1 MKKILV
7 FITLLLSIIVTTSSK
22 NLKAYGDLDYIH
34 EYIVQV
40 NPRKDGTLDL
50 QVYLKWEVIDSS
62 SEGPLSW
69 IRVGVPNCY
78 VDEFRILSSSISKI
92 DYMYDAGASVIRVDL
107 NRNYHAGEIVEIK
120 YAFHLS
126 RMYHLSSDLCVFD
139 YSPGWFDEIKVGKMK
154 VYWNKDNVIRSNTNK
169 SNDEYLIW
177 EYTNLNYKETI
188 KVNVTYNQSSFVNLS
203 EELQYTDQAMTNTMK
218 IIAAVI
224 VTLIIAFIITIIVIA
239 YLRRDPY
246 LEHRGFCTSYRW
258 YHFHHHHRYRP
269 NSGVNKKGHVIVNP
283 TSISSGSHSSGSS
296 CACACA
302 CACAGGGR
310 AGCSRKDFYNTKI
323 DTDKII
329 EKLK

>member
-7 FITLLLSIIVTTSSK
+7 FITLLLSIIVTTSSN

-107 NRNYHAGEIVEIK
+107 NRNYHAGEIIEIK